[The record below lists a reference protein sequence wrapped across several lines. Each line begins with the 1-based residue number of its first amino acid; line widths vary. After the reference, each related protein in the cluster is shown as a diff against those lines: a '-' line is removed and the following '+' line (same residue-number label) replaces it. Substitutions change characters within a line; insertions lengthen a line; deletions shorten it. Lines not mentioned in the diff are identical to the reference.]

1 MRRRGHYFVHYQD
14 EVRQLLA
21 VAALPAGSSRPNQ
34 RYNILFQEGSSQT
47 TSATAVQPIDVFFHT
62 ILSSYL
68 CTDGLILF
76 RRPALRGCH
85 QCRQVVLISH
95 LDDIRNRCTPAQ
107 CRLFLAPGYNNGSV
121 TFIWPREAA
130 DFNLAT
136 TYLRVRP
143 CNVGPGSVRVLRL

>member
-1 MRRRGHYFVHYQD
+1 MRSD
-14 EVRQLLA
+14 SCWQLLHFRQE
-21 VAALPAGSSRPNQ
+21 VPGQIRGTTFCSRKDPVRPPPPPQFNQ
-34 RYNILFQEGSSQT
+34 LM
-47 TSATAVQPIDVFFHT
+47 FFS
-62 ILSSYL
+62 IL
-68 CTDGLILF
+68 CTDGLIFF